1 MSDYLLEVKNLSMHY
16 DTLDGNV
23 DAVKDISFSVKNGES
38 FGLVGESGCGK
49 TSVAM
54 TLLQLQP
61 DNSVITEG
69 SIKLDGKELIGL
81 SENELRKVRWD
92 SISIVFQ
99 GAMNAWNPVIK
110 IGEQIREAMRE
121 HSPENSKQENIDK
134 INQLFSMVGLDETIS
149 DRFPH
154 ELSGGMKQRAVI
166 ALALSCDPKIIIA
179 DEPTTALDVVIQ
191 DQILNEIKKVQ
202 DLLGLSLIYISHDI
216 AVIAEMTDKIAVMY
230 AGSIVEIGPTKSV
243 FESPKH
249 AYTKALLDSTPS
261 IQGEKKK
268 LASLDGEP
276 PSLINE
282 IKGKVDLI
290 ILLVNTD
297 RSSQSS
303 LAKNF
308 PKADFIFTSGSTHRT
323 SASMPQKPE
332 GPYVYSN
339 GKQGKYLTVVDLDIN
354 NSTDTISDDS
364 AQEQKIKQ
372 LNNRLKRLQKKDPTK
387 ALDDIYAGQD
397 NILSLI
403 KRYRNDLSTAETIL
417 QKAKNKMRFTSF
429 ALNKKIKDDPEIL
442 AMVDDALDKCVKL
455 DKSKKSES
463 KDSHHNHNHSK
474 KYGKKNN

>member
-1 MSDYLLEVKNLSMHY
+1 MTDLLLEVKNLSMHY

-23 DAVKDISFSVKNGES
+23 DAVKDISFSVKSGES

-81 SENELRKVRWD
+81 SENDLRKVRWD

-121 HSPENSKQENIDK
+121 HYPENSKQENIEK
-134 INQLFSMVGLDETIS
+134 IDELFKMVGLDGSIS
-149 DRFPH
+149 ERFHH

-230 AGSIVEIGPTKSV
+230 AGSIVEMGPTKDI
-243 FESPKH
+243 FENPVH
-249 AYTKALLDSTPS
+249 AYTRALLDSTPS
-261 IQGEKKK
+261 IRGEKKK
-268 LASLDGEP
+268 LKSLEGEP
-276 PSLINE
+276 PSLIDKIDGCSFAPRCPDRETKCNPTEHMRLVE
-282 IKGKVDLI
+282 IAPDHFVDI
-290 ILLVNTD
+290 C
-297 RSSQSS
+297 SQ
-303 LAKNF
+303 
-308 PKADFIFTSGSTHRT
+308 
-323 SASMPQKPE
+323 
-332 GPYVYSN
+332 
-339 GKQGKYLTVVDLDIN
+339 GKQ
-354 NSTDTISDDS
+354 
-364 AQEQKIKQ
+364 
-372 LNNRLKRLQKKDPTK
+372 
-387 ALDDIYAGQD
+387 
-397 NILSLI
+397 
-403 KRYRNDLSTAETIL
+403 
-417 QKAKNKMRFTSF
+417 
-429 ALNKKIKDDPEIL
+429 
-442 AMVDDALDKCVKL
+442 
-455 DKSKKSES
+455 
-463 KDSHHNHNHSK
+463 
-474 KYGKKNN
+474 